1 MTTSKLSL
9 LKTDMD
15 LQTAKNAVRT
25 ARIAWHDTIAKT
37 SARVSMLFTN
47 STARSRPC
55 RSGFLTTI
63 PRPQTRMQPIR
74 SGWF

>member
-25 ARIAWHDTIAKT
+25 ARIACHDTIGKDVGKEFDAIEKLA
-37 SARVSMLFTN
+37 S
-47 STARSRPC
+47 
-55 RSGFLTTI
+55 
-63 PRPQTRMQPIR
+63 
-74 SGWF
+74 